1 MCGGF
6 YKNVYSNIISSSKK
20 LETAQMTT
28 DNRLIVGHLYNENN
42 YSNWKDNSSCTQQH
56 KWILKLCWLEKASH
70 RTFTQYISIYIMF
83 QNRQNFE
90 TVLEIPIQGKPWKS
104 SRKSWTTFSIVLEAG
119 RQRNTVKGAC
129 HRRLMRWHIAFVNCM
144 VWTVNIC

>member
-1 MCGGF
+1 MYIATSF
-6 YKNVYSNIISSSKK
+6 FNSKK

-90 TVLEIPIQGKPWKS
+90 TVLEIPIQGKP
-104 SRKSWTTFSIVLEAG
+104 
-119 RQRNTVKGAC
+119 
-129 HRRLMRWHIAFVNCM
+129 
-144 VWTVNIC
+144 